1 MKMKNYMMLL
11 VLCVAM
17 TGFNKSRQKSGSP
30 DPVTYRGDTTKRIE
44 PWTAKQLMAP
54 ADLAFIIND
63 PNKKQPVI
71 ICVGPGALI
80 KGSMDMGPANE
91 KENLEKLKKQLS
103 TLSRNANIVIYCG
116 CCPFEHCPN
125 IRPAFIL
132 INEMKFSNARLLN
145 IEHNLKTDWI
155 AKGYPKA

>member
-1 MKMKNYMMLL
+1 MKNYMMLL

-17 TGFNKSRQKSGSP
+17 TGFNKSHQKSGSP

-80 KGSMDMGPANE
+80 KGRWIWGLRM
-91 KENLEKLKKQLS
+91 KKKILK
-103 TLSRNANIVIYCG
+103 N
-116 CCPFEHCPN
+116 
-125 IRPAFIL
+125 
-132 INEMKFSNARLLN
+132 
-145 IEHNLKTDWI
+145 
-155 AKGYPKA
+155 